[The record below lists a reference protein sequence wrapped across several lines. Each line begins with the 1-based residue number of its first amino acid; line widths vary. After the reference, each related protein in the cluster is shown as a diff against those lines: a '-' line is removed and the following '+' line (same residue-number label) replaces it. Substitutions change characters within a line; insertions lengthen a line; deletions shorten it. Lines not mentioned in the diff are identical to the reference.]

1 MFNFNGKS
9 ELSDN
14 NKSDN
19 SSASLHEFPNCK
31 SPKRMQKHLD
41 KLPPVPFEEQ
51 LTKASDWVRDKLTYD
66 QKILCIGHELPARL
80 QDGPQC
86 GIVSLWMAG
95 QFLDP
100 SNDTDVADIQDKA
113 IEMQFTKHGEM
124 FSAKNMAKLAKT
136 VYKCDAKKVKGSHGI
151 LNDKKSLLKVIAGEE
166 EKLIMVPYDSD
177 ADQWPSLR
185 NGHKAHWGVIFGLAL
200 MMPYKNEA
208 FDQAK
213 ILDGYTSYL
222 KPPLSQK
229 TLDTILAEKEVKYLL
244 MVRQSKSKRIFF
256 FNSRQLAESNNNMTG
271 YSTNHRH
278 HELFMHDGFVMP
290 PGGIKY
296 GLKGQLV
303 FLNKKNSG
311 NGNATDDENNESNE
325 EDTSTDEEKIESDEE
340 KTSDDGDKSV

>member
-1 MFNFNGKS
+1 
-9 ELSDN
+9 
-14 NKSDN
+14 
-19 SSASLHEFPNCK
+19 
-31 SPKRMQKHLD
+31 
-41 KLPPVPFEEQ
+41 
-51 LTKASDWVRDKLTYD
+51 
-66 QKILCIGHELPARL
+66 
-80 QDGPQC
+80 
-86 GIVSLWMAG
+86 
-95 QFLDP
+95 
-100 SNDTDVADIQDKA
+100 
-113 IEMQFTKHGEM
+113 
-124 FSAKNMAKLAKT
+124 
-136 VYKCDAKKVKGSHGI
+136 
-151 LNDKKSLLKVIAGEE
+151 
-166 EKLIMVPYDSD
+166 MVPYDSD

-311 NGNATDDENNESNE
+311 KNGNATDDENNESNE